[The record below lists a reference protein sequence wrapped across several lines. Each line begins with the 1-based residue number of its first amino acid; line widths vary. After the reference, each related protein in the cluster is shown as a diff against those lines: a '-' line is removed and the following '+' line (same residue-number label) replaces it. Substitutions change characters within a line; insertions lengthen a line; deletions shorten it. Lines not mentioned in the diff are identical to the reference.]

1 MRLDPSK
8 RGSSLRIGQ
17 AIVLVALASALAC
30 HRSDT
35 TQSASSGAANDS
47 RGRDPRDAV
56 DNTPEQNKELA
67 RYLIRKDF
75 PQWKG
80 SGQFQCLD
88 NLWYKESHWNHRAV
102 NKRTGACG
110 IPQSY
115 PCNKMA
121 KWGETYGVNYR
132 RNPWPQIA
140 WGLQYIDKRYG
151 TPCAAWKRFQRGGG
165 Y

>member
-1 MRLDPSK
+1 MLTILLAAS
-8 RGSSLRIGQ
+8 IGCDH
-17 AIVLVALASALAC
+17 SGPKT
-30 HRSDT
+30 HDST
-35 TQSASSGAANDS
+35 GAAEES
-47 RGRDPRDAV
+47 RARNPRDAG
-56 DNTPEQNKELA
+56 NNGSEENKELA
-67 RYLIRKDF
+67 RYLIRKNY
-75 PQWKG
+75 PQWNG
-80 SGQFQCLD
+80 SGQLQCLD
-88 NLWYKESHWNHRAV
+88 DLWDKESHWNHRAV

-121 KWGETYGVNYR
+121 KWGETYGVDYR

-140 WGLQYIDKRYG
+140 WGLHYIEKRYE